1 MCICRTQMQLGMAHK
16 LNNKACQKR
25 IRKYLHENNYYK
37 MRNRKK
43 IHTFF
48 ICIWS
53 IVVYLYKVVFVVE
66 REHKKQKKKRVCSVI
81 SLRLECS
88 ADTPTPAPHAA
99 ARKALQRCKLH
110 FHNLWGPI
118 IVCI

>member
-1 MCICRTQMQLGMAHK
+1 MCICRTQMQLGLAHK

-66 REHKKQKKKRVCSVI
+66 REHKKQKKNG
-81 SLRLECS
+81 S
-88 ADTPTPAPHAA
+88 A
-99 ARKALQRCKLH
+99 Q
-110 FHNLWGPI
+110 
-118 IVCI
+118 